1 VETLLGLRDAL
12 SPDAR
17 VPLGS
22 DPGPAAAPN
31 PARAAAGGGAGTNE
45 ADAGSGPMDLD
56 DEGPCPGPG
65 PSGGGG
71 RGGPAPD
78 EERMLPP
85 LMRPAPIVEDEEEDE
100 EEEED
105 AGAAAASASAA
116 GGRATPAARAERRD
130 GRGGR
135 AGAAARAGRGAAAA
149 RAAGG
154 ATQSAGERAARV
166 LPVAFALA
174 EAGLDA
180 LAADTA
186 AAEALADGAAAP
198 GDPLPL
204 LSQGCAGPAH
214 VCAHRNLIFFVAVC
228 ANTHLLKGAGLL
240 AALPWCESAGQALTP
255 TLGGAPHRCAH
266 RERARLAHAGWR
278 SARWCRWRRRRRA
291 CCSSWRRCAASRRA
305 GATRCCRPPSA
316 RSAGRPPDRPVTV
329 PRARAGGDLY
339 RCERR
344 RAAMTAGA
352 CCRRGG
358 FGCLDTRW
366 LGRSL
371 AVCAAL

>member
-1 VETLLGLRDAL
+1 METLLGLRDAL

-56 DEGPCPGPG
+56 DEGPGPGPG

-240 AALPWCESAGQALTP
+240 ASLSWCESAGQALTP
-255 TLGGAPHRCAH
+255 TLGGAPHRCAP
-266 RERARLAHAGWR
+266 R
-278 SARWCRWRRRRRA
+278 
-291 CCSSWRRCAASRRA
+291 
-305 GATRCCRPPSA
+305 TR
-316 RSAGRPPDRPVTV
+316 
-329 PRARAGGDLY
+329 
-339 RCERR
+339 
-344 RAAMTAGA
+344 TAGA
-352 CCRRGG
+352 CRVAQRALVSLAEAAEGVLQ
-358 FGCLDTRW
+358 FLEALRSQPARW
-366 LGRSL
+366 GDPLLPAAVRALGRS
-371 AVCAAL
+371 AARPACHCAARTCGRRPVPLRAATRRHDSGCLLQAWRLWLS